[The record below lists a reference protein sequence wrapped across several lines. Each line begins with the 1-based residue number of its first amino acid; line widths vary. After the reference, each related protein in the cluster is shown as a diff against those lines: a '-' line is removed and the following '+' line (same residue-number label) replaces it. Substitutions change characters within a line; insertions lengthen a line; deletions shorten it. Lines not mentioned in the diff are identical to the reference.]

1 MKIQMVKSENI
12 LEELLVTDIL
22 ESGRNNL
29 LILGG
34 HFPLEYK
41 TEGVVESI
49 NKWGDFSTYSLD
61 FGAKIGSIVKKEG
74 FDVNFVFF
82 VDDHCYEPV
91 SGLSGS
97 QMSSRRNQLYK
108 LRSGEN
114 SKLNDIYSEILSN
127 NGFCEDNILRQ
138 NQGKNG
144 REDCLY
150 FSEKK
155 LRSSMREIS
164 NACAREYTEF
174 VENPKYFD
182 KKLTHMLAFVPQRC
196 QGHICDVALDEE
208 IEDISS
214 NHVFMSTSP
223 ILKKEEL
230 FIPSGNNPGVVY
242 TKD

>member
-1 MKIQMVKSENI
+1 MNIQRVNSENI

-22 ESGRNNL
+22 ESGRNKL

-49 NKWGDFSTYSLD
+49 NKWGEFSTYSLD
-61 FGAKIGSIVKKEG
+61 FGAKIGNIVKKEG
-74 FDVNFVFF
+74 INVNFVFF
-82 VDDHCYEPV
+82 VDDHCYEPN

-97 QMSSRRNQLYK
+97 QMTTRRNQLYK
-108 LRSGEN
+108 LRSGKDA
-114 SKLNDIYSEILSN
+114 KLNEVYSQILSN
-127 NGFCEDNILRQ
+127 SGFYEDNILRQ

-155 LRSSMREIS
+155 LRSSARGIS

-174 VENPKYFD
+174 VENPSYFD

-196 QGHICDVALDEE
+196 QDHICDVALDEE

-223 ILKKEEL
+223 MLRKEEI
-230 FIPSGNNPGVVY
+230 FIPSGNNPGVIY
-242 TKD
+242 RKD